1 MTFAFSASFSAN
13 FPFGSFNAMTFFSMW
28 WAESPYIFWFYGKG
42 GNELRERTAGIRTE
56 KKCVGEMV
64 LGNNIS
70 LSRTLLLIL
79 LAIYSLSFFLH
90 HHHRTTVVSAMKVVI
105 QRVKSASVS
114 VVDENVI
121 ISSIGPGI
129 LALVGLHVDDT
140 ISDLQYCA
148 KRLLNI
154 KLWESSSSA
163 SESGEQPTMTKPWRR
178 HVRQLDY
185 EILCVSQ
192 FTLYGTVSNTKYQP
206 DYKLAMKTEQARSM
220 YSNFLDILREG
231 YPSADNC
238 KIKDGAFGKMM
249 DVALV
254 NDGPVTLVIDSREE
268 NQRNGEKNEVELS
281 I

>member
-1 MTFAFSASFSAN
+1 
-13 FPFGSFNAMTFFSMW
+13 
-28 WAESPYIFWFYGKG
+28 
-42 GNELRERTAGIRTE
+42 
-56 KKCVGEMV
+56 
-64 LGNNIS
+64 
-70 LSRTLLLIL
+70 
-79 LAIYSLSFFLH
+79 
-90 HHHRTTVVSAMKVVI
+90 
-105 QRVKSASVS
+105 
-114 VVDENVI
+114 VVDDNVV

-163 SESGEQPTMTKPWRR
+163 SEKSGEQPTMTKPWRR

-206 DYKLAMKTEQARSM
+206 DYKLAMKSEQARYM
-220 YSNFLDILREG
+220 YNNFLDLLREG
-231 YPSADNC
+231 YPTTTADNC

-268 NQRNGEKNEVELS
+268 NHQKRRDVELNL
-281 I
+281 